1 MFPQKTVATDF
12 PIYCEDLSEIWWL
25 LTVWPVYKKFEKV
38 SENLH
43 MVVKGLLPRQFLF
56 TGDKITRKNI
66 YLQRAMI
73 QVLCIAVRVVK
84 GTQTNMTANK
94 QTRNKK
100 DSVHSTPYTVHCPAT
115 LNKYN
120 DARIANR
127 AVNCTYIS
135 VVNCLVIELL
145 IVLAS

>member
-1 MFPQKTVATDF
+1 MIINSVA
-12 PIYCEDLSEIWWL
+12 C
-25 LTVWPVYKKFEKV
+25 VQKV
-38 SENLH
+38 SENRH

-100 DSVHSTPYTVHCPAT
+100 DSVHSTVHRTLSTVQLP
-115 LNKYN
+115 
-120 DARIANR
+120 
-127 AVNCTYIS
+127 
-135 VVNCLVIELL
+135 
-145 IVLAS
+145 